1 MGRISKS
8 NREWAWE
15 QASKIRGENPN
26 LWRRDEMG
34 NPIYKP
40 SYGMGGEVGWEID
53 HVILLV
59 GAARIISAIFGHCIL
74 KQTNV
79 IEDAEPA
86 GCQLRQRLRLSILS
100 GWRAQSPRRM
110 AIRARLS

>member
-53 HVILLV
+53 HRNPVSRGGTDHKRNLRAL
-59 GAARIISAIFGHCIL
+59 HTE
-74 KQTNV
+74 TN
-79 IEDAEPA
+79 ERHR
-86 GCQLRQRLRLSILS
+86 GR
-100 GWRAQSPRRM
+100 
-110 AIRARLS
+110 